1 MTDRRSRRRG
11 EPEILRVENPDLRT
25 GRSPA
30 SLAMTSSPVASVTTM
45 GIILERAGPVGATN
59 PYRWGAFAISAEAM
73 SFGT

>member
-1 MTDRRSRRRG
+1 MTDVDRGGVASRRYCGLRSR
-11 EPEILRVENPDLRT
+11 ISD
-25 GRSPA
+25 RSVSA

-45 GIILERAGPVGATN
+45 ESYSNGWPVGATN